1 MKKTLAF
8 LISLTLLFAVTACSN
23 GTESSN
29 NTEESKIV
37 PEAELVITATNY
49 QFDQKE
55 YHLKKDIPV
64 KIIFKNDEGNHGIL
78 VPGLKL
84 QLNGKNDSKII
95 VPAKSGEYEMSC
107 SVMCGTGHGTMTAKI
122 IVD

>member
-1 MKKTLAF
+1 MKKILAF
-8 LISLTLLFAVTACSN
+8 MIGFTLLFAISACSN
-23 GTESSN
+23 GAESSN

-55 YHLKKDIPV
+55 YHLKKDVPV
-64 KIIFKNDEGNHGIL
+64 KITFKNNEGNHGLL

-84 QLNGKNDSKII
+84 QLDGKKDSKVI

-107 SVMCGTGHGTMTAKI
+107 SIMCGAGHGTMTAKI